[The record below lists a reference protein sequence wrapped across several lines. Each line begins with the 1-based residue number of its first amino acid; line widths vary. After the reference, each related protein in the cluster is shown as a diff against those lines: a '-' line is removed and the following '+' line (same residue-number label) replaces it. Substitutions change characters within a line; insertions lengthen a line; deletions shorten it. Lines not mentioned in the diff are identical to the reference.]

1 MANLHYLFGILL
13 LLQTFHDLW
22 HLRTTNEGHSLPPPP
37 SQGKKCMVSGS
48 MAQEESNATSAMA
61 LVQEKPVEHYD
72 YLSVL
77 KNCYGS

>member
-1 MANLHYLFGILL
+1 
-13 LLQTFHDLW
+13 
-22 HLRTTNEGHSLPPPP
+22 
-37 SQGKKCMVSGS
+37 